1 MRSISAARPTP
12 QPAPALSAAAL
23 VYLRGRDA
31 DARIQALVAER
42 RELRPALGTLAVR
55 LVKRRRYESLGFRSL
70 GDYARERLGVT
81 ATVVREWARVS
92 AALAGLPRLRAAVV
106 AGEVSWS
113 VARRAVAHASAETDA
128 AFAEALRGR
137 TLRAAEALLA
147 AAFPG
152 EAPVRVDDAERVPVR
167 VLLPASRHGA
177 WLAAQELARRMA
189 GEALPAWECAEAVAA
204 EAIAALPS
212 GVVERA
218 AGGVGDRPA
227 PSRRASAASR
237 RPRAPTREHGLR
249 HEAFRGLRWP
259 GGDAPSLPLERIAIL
274 AEHASPH
281 ALDRALR
288 RAMRRLQRIE
298 HDLGRILRQML
309 DRRLHRELGFD
320 TFARYVEE
328 RVDVSPRTAR
338 RWVRFARLG
347 SAGGAVAN
355 AFRAGL
361 VTPRQA
367 ALVAER
373 VSPSR
378 HDEAIAF
385 ARRVTF
391 RCLEGALD
399 AAGGAGGEV
408 AFHAPPEAANV
419 FRLALEA
426 TRLHLDGLQPA
437 RASDG
442 DAFAWMLDHAVAT
455 WLEQGAAFRDY
466 ADFERDGW
474 RCTAP
479 GCTAR
484 RNLHSHHIL
493 FRSAGGPDES
503 WNRTTLC
510 AFHHLRGIHARVVAC
525 RGRAPDG
532 LHFELGLRPV
542 GPPLLRLGPGEVMEA
557 C

>member
-12 QPAPALSAAAL
+12 QPAPTLSAAAL

-55 LVKRRRYESLGFRSL
+55 LVERRRYEPLGFRSL
-70 GDYARERLGVT
+70 GDYAGERLGVT

-128 AFAEALRGR
+128 AFAEALGGR

-147 AAFPG
+147 AAFPR
-152 EAPVRVDDAERVPVR
+152 EAPLRAAAEERVGVRVS
-167 VLLPASRHGA
+167 LPASRHGA

-204 EAIAALPS
+204 EALATLPR

-218 AGGVGDRPA
+218 SGVVSDRSA
-227 PSRRASAASR
+227 RSCRASAASR
-237 RPRAPTREHGLR
+237 RPTAPTREPGLR
-249 HEAFRGLRWP
+249 HAAFPALRWP
-259 GGDAPSLPLERIAIL
+259 CGTATSLPLDRL
-274 AEHASPH
+274 AAFAEAASPH

-288 RAMRRLQRIE
+288 RAMRRLQRID
-298 HDLGRILRQML
+298 HDLGRILRQVL

-347 SAGGAVAN
+347 SSGGAVAN
-355 AFRAGL
+355 AFRVGL

-373 VSPSR
+373 VSPAR
-378 HDEAIAF
+378 HDEAIDL
-385 ARRVTF
+385 ARRVSF
-391 RCLEGALD
+391 RRLEETLV
-399 AAGGAGGEV
+399 AACGTRGEI
-408 AFHAPPEAANV
+408 AFHAPPEAASV

-426 TRLHLDGLQPA
+426 TRLHLEALQPA
-437 RASDG
+437 PASEG
-442 DAFAWMLDHAVAT
+442 AALAWMLDHAIAS

-484 RNLHSHHIL
+484 RSLHSHHIL

-510 AFHHLRGIHARVVAC
+510 AFHHLRGVHARVVAC
-525 RGRAPDG
+525 RGRAPDA
-532 LHFELGLRPV
+532 LHFELGLRSA
-542 GPPLLRLGPGEVMEA
+542 GPPLLRFGPGDALEA